1 MIALIK
7 HISII
12 ALAITM
18 AACATPKVT
27 VDSFVDTSVNN
38 DIDSLLYGGD
48 STTSVHT
55 ELSAGNTQHTDSS
68 SISNTNIAAEL
79 TFGPNGGTFNPL
91 TGEATGV
98 QSAKIQADINKLNR
112 TINDQKTE
120 ITLLHDSI
128 TSIKDSLTYYRNQS
142 NSQVKEETH
151 TTQDAPSKPFGR
163 KFCIVCTILFWL
175 IVALIILAFIIRIR
189 SYLMSRF

>member
-1 MIALIK
+1 MTTLIK
-7 HISII
+7 HISTI

-27 VDSFVDTSVNN
+27 VDSHVDTSDNT
-38 DIDSLLYGGD
+38 DIDSLRHGNDL
-48 STTSVHT
+48 TTIIHT
-55 ELSAGNTQHTDSS
+55 ELSTGHTQNTDSS
-68 SISNTNIAAEL
+68 SVSSTNIAAEL

-112 TINDQKTE
+112 TISDQKTE
-120 ITLLHDSI
+120 ITLLRDSI

-142 NSQVKEETH
+142 NSQVREEIH
-151 TTQDAPSKPFGR
+151 TTQDAPSKPFGW
-163 KFCIVCTILFWL
+163 KFCIVCTILFWI
-175 IVALIILAFIIRIR
+175 IVAYFIIWIVIKIYTRGR
-189 SYLMSRF
+189 V

>member
-1 MIALIK
+1 MIRHFK
-7 HISII
+7 HICII
-12 ALAITM
+12 ALAMTM

-27 VDSFVDTSVNN
+27 VDSHVDTSVNT
-38 DIDSLLYGGD
+38 DIDSLRHGND
-48 STTSVHT
+48 STTIVHT
-55 ELSAGNTQHTDSS
+55 ELSTGHTQHNDSS
-68 SISNTNIAAEL
+68 SVSSTNIAAEL

-112 TINDQKTE
+112 TISDQKTE
-120 ITLLHDSI
+120 IALLRNSI

-142 NSQVKEETH
+142 SSQIKEEVH
-151 TTQDAPSKPFGR
+151 SQQDAPSKPFGW

-175 IVALIILAFIIRIR
+175 IVLLIILAIIIRIR
-189 SYLMSRF
+189 ARILYGM

>member
-1 MIALIK
+1 MIRHFK
-7 HISII
+7 HICII

-27 VDSFVDTSVNN
+27 VDSYVDTSVNT
-38 DIDSLLYGGD
+38 DIDSLQHGSD
-48 STTSVHT
+48 STTIEHT
-55 ELSAGNTQHTDSS
+55 ELSAGHTQHTDSS
-68 SISNTNIAAEL
+68 SATSTNIAAEL

-112 TINDQKTE
+112 TISDQKTE
-120 ITLLHDSI
+120 IALLRDSI

-142 NSQVKEETH
+142 SSQVKEEVH
-151 TTQDAPSKPFGR
+151 SQQDAPSKPFGW

-175 IVALIILAFIIRIR
+175 IVLLIILIIIIRIR
-189 SYLMSRF
+189 ARMLYGK